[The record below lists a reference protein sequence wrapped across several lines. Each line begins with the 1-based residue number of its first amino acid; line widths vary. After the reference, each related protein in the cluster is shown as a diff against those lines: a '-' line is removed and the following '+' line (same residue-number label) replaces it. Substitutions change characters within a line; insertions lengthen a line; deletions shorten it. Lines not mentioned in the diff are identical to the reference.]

1 MDVDRII
8 TMASRGVRIQFLAFK
23 RSSRAVGCDLPLL
36 VIAYDQDDKF
46 DLPRNAEW
54 RQKDEFA
61 SWLKEHQALCIRQA
75 ALFTG
80 GPRVNL

>member
-1 MDVDRII
+1 
-8 TMASRGVRIQFLAFK
+8 
-23 RSSRAVGCDLPLL
+23 LL
-36 VIAYDQDDKF
+36 VIAYDRDDKF